1 MKTEQQEIEELQ
13 ERCENLETVI
23 LDLMSI
29 IIDNK
34 EVTMED
40 FAFNVGGDISDLK
53 SDFEN
58 LIADY

>member
-34 EVTMED
+34 EVPMED